1 MRAMLSETPG
11 GPESLKLVELPSKP
25 LGKGQVRVAVRA
37 AGVNFPDTLIIADKY
52 QFKPPRP
59 FAPGHE
65 IAGDIVELG
74 EGVTGYKK
82 GDRVIGMIGHGG
94 YATEAVVD
102 VGQLLPMPDN
112 MSYEDG
118 SAFTMTYGTSY
129 YALKQRSSYKPGE
142 TLLVTGASGGVGLTA
157 VELGALMGLKVI
169 AAVGSDEKMD
179 VCRKYGATMFVNY
192 AKEKMRDKVKE
203 LTSGNGADIIY
214 DAVGGDAFDESVRC
228 IAWYGRLLV
237 VGFAAGR
244 IPSLP
249 ANLALLKSCDVRGVF
264 YGAWRGRTA
273 PADQVA
279 DIVRGIEELGLLP
292 RCDAL
297 LTGYVGDAALADVV
311 LDTARRVRAANA
323 RAVWCCDPVLGDV
336 DTGIYVKAGID
347 TFFRERA
354 IPAADLVTP
363 NHFELEHLTGRKVST
378 MDEALAAA
386 RSLLNGPRLALI
398 TSLRR
403 ADAPADSIEMV
414 AVSPEAAWRIA
425 TPLIGFEVAPNGTG
439 DAVAALFSA
448 HWIESGDVAL
458 ALGKAASSIFAV
470 LEATRAQGE
479 RELQLVAAQDR
490 MVAPSRHFTA
500 EKL

>member
-1 MRAMLSETPG
+1 MRFLSLQ
-11 GPESLKLVELPSKP
+11 SH
-25 LGKGQVRVAVRA
+25 VAYGYVGNRA
-37 AGVNFPDTLIIADKY
+37 ATFPL
-52 QFKPPRP
+52 QRL
-59 FAPGHE
+59 GHE
-65 IAGDIVELG
+65 VWAVNTVEFSNH
-74 EGVTGYKK
+74 TG
-82 GDRVIGMIGHGG
+82 
-94 YATEAVVD
+94 
-102 VGQLLPMPDN
+102 
-112 MSYEDG
+112 
-118 SAFTMTYGTSY
+118 
-129 YALKQRSSYKPGE
+129 
-142 TLLVTGASGGVGLTA
+142 
-157 VELGALMGLKVI
+157 
-169 AAVGSDEKMD
+169 
-179 VCRKYGATMFVNY
+179 
-192 AKEKMRDKVKE
+192 
-203 LTSGNGADIIY
+203 
-214 DAVGGDAFDESVRC
+214 
-228 IAWYGRLLV
+228 
-237 VGFAAGR
+237 
-244 IPSLP
+244 
-249 ANLALLKSCDVRGVF
+249 

-323 RAVWCCDPVLGDV
+323 KAVWCCDPVLGDV

-363 NHFELEHLTGRKVST
+363 NHFELEHLTGRKVTT

-403 ADAPADSIEMV
+403 ADAPADRIEMV
-414 AVSPEAAWRIA
+414 AVSPDAAWRIA
-425 TPLIGFEVAPNGTG
+425 TPLIGFEIAPNGTG

-458 ALGKAASSIFAV
+458 ALSKAASSIFAV
-470 LEATRAQGE
+470 LEATHAQGE

>member
-1 MRAMLSETPG
+1 MGDLRGALDLRHQDRIGARGGDGLDVSGTPFRRQ
-11 GPESLKLVELPSKP
+11 P
-25 LGKGQVRVAVRA
+25 VAT
-37 AGVNFPDTLIIADKY
+37 D
-52 QFKPPRP
+52 
-59 FAPGHE
+59 
-65 IAGDIVELG
+65 GDL
-74 EGVTGYKK
+74 
-82 GDRVIGMIGHGG
+82 
-94 YATEAVVD
+94 
-102 VGQLLPMPDN
+102 
-112 MSYEDG
+112 
-118 SAFTMTYGTSY
+118 
-129 YALKQRSSYKPGE
+129 AL
-142 TLLVTGASGGVGLTA
+142 AVGLVLRSQRDIGA
-157 VELGALMGLKVI
+157 GGFLG
-169 AAVGSDEKMD
+169 VGSDGVLEVED
-179 VCRKYGATMFVNY
+179 QR
-192 AKEKMRDKVKE
+192 
-203 LTSGNGADIIY
+203 
-214 DAVGGDAFDESVRC
+214 VGRQAP
-228 IAWYGRLLV
+228 RLLECAR
-237 VGFAAGR
+237 VGARHIKNAAARANGLR
-244 IPSLP
+244 HPKLPGNAADYNDRPPCGKVTASMHFLSLQSHVAYGYVGNRAATFP
-249 ANLALLKSCDVRGVF
+249 LQRLGHEVWAVNTVEFSNHTG

-279 DIVRGIEELGLLP
+279 DIVAGIEALGMLP
-292 RCDAL
+292 RCDAV
-297 LTGYVGDAALADVV
+297 LTSYVGDAALADVV